1 MTIESLYEAVE
12 DQNLVQASTIFEEEM
27 KDRIKSIVE
36 SRRAVIGASVLVEG
50 EEPEEDEDEE
60 DEDVLEEE
68 SGELDVEECEELP
81 EELLDVAGETA
92 FSAANNTGRLATNA
106 CC

>member
-12 DQNLVQASTIFEEEM
+12 DQDLVQASAIFEEEM

-50 EEPEEDEDEE
+50 EEPEDEDEEPEDEDEDDE
-60 DEDVLEEE
+60 DEDDEDEDE
-68 SGELDVEECEELP
+68 DDEDEDE
-81 EELLDVAGETA
+81 
-92 FSAANNTGRLATNA
+92 
-106 CC
+106 